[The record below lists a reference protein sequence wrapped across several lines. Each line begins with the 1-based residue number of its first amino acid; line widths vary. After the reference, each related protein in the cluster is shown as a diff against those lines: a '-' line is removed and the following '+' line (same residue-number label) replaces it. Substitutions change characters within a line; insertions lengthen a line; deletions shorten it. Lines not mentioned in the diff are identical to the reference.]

1 MSLLLFPCNFEA
13 VASES
18 ARPEKL
24 PGGIC
29 KVGTKQDCCH
39 SNEKDECCTGVQ
51 WNTRWSVDSEVGMVE
66 SLRRGKSEERE
77 RERYGRKRW
86 GRRMGGMGEEE
97 VWERER
103 YGRGRGMGE
112 GEVWERERY
121 GRGRGM
127 GEGEVWERERYGRR
141 IMSKK
146 VGEVR
151 ERCDENCIH
160 VPGWFPHWC
169 WR

>member
-1 MSLLLFPCNFEA
+1 MLFPCNFEV

-24 PGGIC
+24 PGGIR

-66 SLRRGKSEERE
+66 SLRRGKGEERE
-77 RERYGRKRW
+77 RERYGR
-86 GRRMGGMGEEE
+86 
-97 VWERER
+97 
-103 YGRGRGMGE
+103 
-112 GEVWERERY
+112 
-121 GRGRGM
+121 
-127 GEGEVWERERYGRR
+127 R
-141 IMSKK
+141 IMGKK

-160 VPGWFPHWC
+160 VPGWFPRWC

>member
-1 MSLLLFPCNFEA
+1 
-13 VASES
+13 
-18 ARPEKL
+18 
-24 PGGIC
+24 
-29 KVGTKQDCCH
+29 
-39 SNEKDECCTGVQ
+39 
-51 WNTRWSVDSEVGMVE
+51 
-66 SLRRGKSEERE
+66 
-77 RERYGRKRW
+77 
-86 GRRMGGMGEEE
+86 MGEGE

-127 GEGEVWERERYGRR
+127 GEGEVWEKERYGRR
-141 IMSKK
+141 RGMGEELSKK
-146 VGEVR
+146 VGEVG